1 MADENDLIGA
11 LEHQILGGRHY
22 TGEDVARLAGVPFA
36 LAEQLWVELGFPPA
50 ERTDPAFFDADVEA
64 LRSVSTLAQ
73 ERGID
78 PQAIMGMARV
88 LGQALSRVAAAQV
101 NFSIDRLQLL
111 DQPDDQAGRP
121 PGTGDG
127 AATLHDAV
135 AVTMA
140 LSEQFIIYAW
150 RRHLV
155 AAVERTL
162 DPREREVIGFCD
174 LVGYTRLTSRLD
186 ETELPALIGHF
197 QHIVTAHVST
207 VGGQVVKLIG
217 DAVMFATVD
226 AAPAVEASL
235 GIRDELRQDE
245 SAPSVRIGLAAGPV
259 VHLEGD
265 VYGDTVNRASRLAEL
280 ARPDSILVDDDIG
293 AELFDGGSFDVRQL
307 RPRRLKGIGLVRSW
321 AVRGRRRHDDDES
334 AA

>member
-1 MADENDLIGA
+1 MADEKDLLGA
-11 LEHQILGGRHY
+11 LEHQILGDRHY
-22 TGEDVARLAGVPFA
+22 TGEDVARLAGVPFEV
-36 LAEQLWVELGFPPA
+36 AEQLWVELGFPPA
-50 ERTDPAFFDADVEA
+50 ERTDPVFFDADVEA
-64 LRSVSTLAQ
+64 LLSVSTLADT
-73 ERGID
+73 RGID

-111 DQPDDQAGRP
+111 EP
-121 PGTGDG
+121 PGGQPAAQPGAGDET
-127 AATLHDAV
+127 ALHDSV
-135 AVTMA
+135 AVTME

-155 AAVERTL
+155 AALERTL

-197 QHIVTAHVST
+197 QHVVTAQVST
-207 VGGQVVKLIG
+207 VGGQIVKLIG
-217 DAVMFATVD
+217 DAVMFATAD

-235 GIRDELRQDE
+235 GIRDELRQDD
-245 SAPSVRIGLAAGPV
+245 SAPAVRIGLAAGPV

-280 ARPDSILVDDDIG
+280 ARPASILVDDGIG
-293 AELFDGGSFDVRQL
+293 AELFDGNSFVVRQL

-321 AVRGRRRHDDDES
+321 SVRGRRRHDDDES